1 MSVKVPTKR
10 HKKVVLAQRCGV
22 VHEAKQDL
30 GNRTGQVQKMVPD
43 S

>member
-1 MSVKVPTKR
+1 MLVKVPTKR
-10 HKKVVLAQRCGV
+10 HQKVVLAQRGGV
-22 VHEAKQDL
+22 VYEAEQDL